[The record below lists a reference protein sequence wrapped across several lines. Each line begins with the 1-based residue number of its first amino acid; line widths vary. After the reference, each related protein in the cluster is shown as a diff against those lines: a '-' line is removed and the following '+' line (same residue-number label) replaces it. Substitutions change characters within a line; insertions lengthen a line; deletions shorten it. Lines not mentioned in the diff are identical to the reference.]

1 MRILRWL
8 AWMMAPL
15 VFAGA
20 AQATN
25 GYFTAGA
32 GTQSEGLAGAGSA
45 DPHEVMIIATNPAGL
60 AYVGARTEAGIGLF
74 SPDRSYST
82 SPSLANGQGG
92 AFTIGPND
100 ITSGDKLF
108 PMPYVAAGWQL
119 DAQDYFGAAFYARG
133 GMNTVWHGGTAT
145 FAPGPGA
152 PVTTFP
158 GTYGAGTAGVDLMQA
173 FINLSVAHAT
183 IDRQVSVGASAI
195 IAAQRFVVRGLANFA
210 PYTQTFAASGGT
222 VMPTALSNAGANMS
236 YGAGASLGVEWHPN
250 PQFGAAL
257 AYTSQIYMSKFK
269 KYSDLFAGDGGFN
282 IPANATAGV
291 TFKPVPPVALSFDV
305 QRIMYSKVSSIANPI
320 SNLFAC
326 PTAGAGGTDLTSCLG
341 GQHGP
346 GFGWRDMTVYK
357 LGLAWQVNSDWTGR
371 VGVSHGTQPIPSS
384 QMTFN
389 ILAPGVIENHF
400 AFGFTHRNG
409 DHGELNFA
417 FTYAPEKTVSGPNT
431 FDPTQTIT
439 LKMHQYILEVGY
451 AWMP

>member
-60 AYVGARTEAGIGLF
+60 AYVGGRTEAGIGLF

-82 SPSLANGQGG
+82 SPSLANGHGG

-108 PMPYVAAGWQL
+108 PMPYVAAGWRL
-119 DAQDYFGAAFYARG
+119 DDQDYFGAAFYARG

-152 PVTTFP
+152 TVTTFP

-195 IAAQRFVVRGLANFA
+195 IAAQRFVARGLANFA

-257 AYTSQIYMSKFK
+257 AYTSQVYMSKFK

-282 IPANATAGV
+282 IPANATVGV
-291 TFKPVPPVALSFDV
+291 TFKPAPPVALSFDV

-320 SNLFAC
+320 GNLFAC
-326 PTAGAGGTDLTSCLG
+326 PTAGAGGTDLSSCLG
-341 GQHGP
+341 GRHGP

-371 VGVSHGTQPIPSS
+371 VGVSHGTQPIPGS

-389 ILAPGVIENHF
+389 ILAPGVIENHY
-400 AFGFTHRNG
+400 AFGFTHHSG